1 MGSKNLHN
9 KPFDEG
15 TLKKLEIFELYTK
28 EWLPTFIMSNVEC
41 ICIFDFFAGTGFDM
55 NNVPGSPIRILRQIK
70 GQIGNVFQKRTKI
83 YLIFN
88 EYDKT
93 KCNQLELACDNY
105 INENVE
111 LRRAKDNKFLNYKI
125 LQEDFKILFPQ
136 WIECINKYPSLVF
149 LDQNG
154 VKFTSDEY
162 FMPLVNSHNTDF
174 LYFISSSYVKRFGG
188 TEEFAKAI
196 SYDSERAENEP
207 ATWIHRNILE
217 ELRKRIPQ
225 GNETKLYPFT
235 IKKNANVY
243 GIVFGASHPR
253 AVDKFLDTAWKENN
267 INGEAN
273 FDIDDDLNKKQL
285 DLFGLQRPTKIQKF
299 QRELRERIISKVLVT
314 NKDVYDYTLEQGH
327 IPSHAKEEMKRM
339 KEEGLISYSRSPMIN
354 YEQVYKRQ
362 NIISYIVK

>member
-1 MGSKNLHN
+1 MGSKNLHD
-9 KPFDEG
+9 KPFDES

-28 EWLPTFIMSNVEC
+28 EWLPTFIMSKAKC
-41 ICIFDFFAGTGFDM
+41 IFIFDFFAGTGYDVCNM
-55 NNVPGSPIRILRQIK
+55 PGSPIRILRQIK
-70 GQIGNVFQKRTKI
+70 GQIGNIFHQGTKI
-83 YLIFN
+83 FLIFN

-93 KCNQLELACDNY
+93 KCDQLKFACDKY
-105 INENVE
+105 IDEDAE
-111 LRRAKDNKFLNYKI
+111 LKRARDNRILNYKI
-125 LQEDFKILFPQ
+125 LQEDFKILFPK
-136 WIECINKYPSLVF
+136 WIGCINKYPSLVF

-162 FMPLVNSHNTDF
+162 FMPLINSHNTDF

-188 TEEFAKAI
+188 TEGFAKAI

-207 ATWIHRNILE
+207 STWIHRNILE
-217 ELRKRIPQ
+217 ELRKRIPK
-225 GNETKLYPFT
+225 GNDTRLYPFT
-235 IKKNANVY
+235 IKKNANIY

-253 AVDKFLDTAWKENN
+253 AVDKFLATAWKENN

-273 FDIDDDLNKKQL
+273 FDIDDDLNKIQL

-299 QRELRERIISKVLVT
+299 QLELRERIMSRVLVT

>member
-1 MGSKNLHN
+1 MGSKNLHD

-15 TLKKLEIFELYTK
+15 TFKKLEIFELYTK

-70 GQIGNVFQKRTKI
+70 GQIGNVFQRGTNI

-88 EYDKT
+88 EYDRT
-93 KCNQLELACDNY
+93 KCNQLKFACENY
-105 INENVE
+105 INGNPD
-111 LRRAKDNKFLNYKI
+111 LRRARDNKILNYKVF
-125 LQEDFKILFPQ
+125 QEDFKTLFPK
-136 WIECINKYPSLVF
+136 WMKCINQFPSLVF

-154 VKFTSDEY
+154 VKFISDEY

-174 LYFISSSYVKRFGG
+174 LYFISSSYVKRFGE
-188 TEEFAKAI
+188 TEEFSKAI
-196 SYDSERAENEP
+196 SYNSERAENEP
-207 ATWIHRNILE
+207 STWIHRNILE

-225 GNETKLYPFT
+225 GNVTKLYPFT

-253 AVDKFLDTAWKENN
+253 AVDKFLATAWKENN

-273 FDIDDDLNKKQL
+273 FDIDDDLGKKQL
-285 DLFGLQRPTKIQKF
+285 DLFGLQKPTKVERFKQ
-299 QRELRERIISKVLVT
+299 ELRERILSRVLVT

-327 IPSHAKEEMKRM
+327 IPSHAKEEVKRM
-339 KEEGLISYSRSPMIN
+339 KKEGLIEFSISPMIN
-354 YEQVYKRQ
+354 YEQVYKRH
-362 NIISYIVK
+362 NIISYIIK

>member
-1 MGSKNLHN
+1 MGSKNLHD

-28 EWLPTFIMSNVEC
+28 EWLPTFIMSKAEC
-41 ICIFDFFAGTGFDM
+41 ICIFDFFAGTGYDID
-55 NNVPGSPIRILRQIK
+55 NVPGSPIRILRQIK
-70 GQIGNVFQKRTKI
+70 GQIGNIFHQGTKI
-83 YLIFN
+83 FLIFN

-93 KCNQLELACDNY
+93 KCDQLRLACDKY
-105 INENVE
+105 VSEDAE
-111 LRRAKDNKFLNYKI
+111 LKRAKDYKILNYKV
-125 LQEDFKILFPQ
+125 LREDFKDLFPK
-136 WIECINKYPSLVF
+136 WIEHINRYPSLVF

-154 VKFTSDEY
+154 VKFTSDKY
-162 FMPLVNSHNTDF
+162 FMPLVNSHSTDF

-196 SYDSERAENEP
+196 SYNSERAENEP
-207 ATWIHRNILE
+207 STWIHRNVLE

-225 GNETKLYPFT
+225 GNNTKLYPFT

-253 AVDKFLDTAWKENN
+253 AVDKFLATAWKENS

-273 FDIDDDLNKKQL
+273 FDIDDDLNKIQL
-285 DLFGLQRPTKIQKF
+285 DLFGLQRLTKIQKF
-299 QRELRERIISKVLVT
+299 QQELREKIISRVLVT

-339 KEEGLISYSRSPMIN
+339 KEEGLVSYNRSPMIN

-362 NIISYIVK
+362 NIVAYIIE